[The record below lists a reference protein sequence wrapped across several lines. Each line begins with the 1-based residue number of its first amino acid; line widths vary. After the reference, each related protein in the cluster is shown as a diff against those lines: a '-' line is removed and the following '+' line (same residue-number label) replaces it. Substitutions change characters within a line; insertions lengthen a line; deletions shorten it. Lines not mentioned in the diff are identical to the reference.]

1 MKRVLIFLA
10 MFWITIGTVAA
21 TTTLAR
27 ELRDLL
33 QRSLIRER
41 QTVARYEQ
49 FAQKADEEGYAG
61 AAALF
66 RAQAKA
72 ESTHALRF
80 ASLLREYGVEAPA
93 EEPYKADVGSTREN
107 LASAAAAERAERDGD
122 YREAVDA
129 CNLHGHA
136 ELALIFDQTRDTEV
150 EHANLCMAAGRDLES
165 MRAAKTYYVCGK
177 CGYTT
182 DVKLPFC
189 PSCQHDVP
197 PAAIH

>member
-1 MKRVLIFLA
+1 MKRALILMA
-10 MFWITIGTVAA
+10 MFSIAFGTIAA
-21 TTTLAR
+21 TTSLAR

-41 QTVARYEQ
+41 QTVSRYEQ

-72 ESTHALRF
+72 ESTHAQRF
-80 ASLLREYGVEAPA
+80 ASLLREYGLAVPA
-93 EEPYKADVGSTREN
+93 EEPFKADVGSTREN
-107 LASAAAAERAERDGD
+107 LAAAAAAERAERDGD
-122 YREAVDA
+122 YREAVDT

-150 EHANLCMAAGRDLES
+150 EHSNLCTAAARDLES
-165 MRAAKTYYVCGK
+165 MRASKTYYVCGK

-189 PSCQHDVP
+189 PACQHEVP
-197 PAAIH
+197 PAAVH